1 MTSQGRTDRSESGPA
16 IRLANE
22 EFDALTDLFLG
33 DTGPGRPDEPAPR
46 PRLVQDHAEPEDVPV
61 RHAPMPSTERAASK
75 PSPAQRPPTV
85 EAVITGHLPVR
96 SGLWVSQYSARSSE
110 ERAEPVALV
119 RMVAGS
125 ATVDLY
131 GVPRPEAEDASIE
144 ARTLEDA
151 LRHARRYAGV
161 CIVHTDET
169 QSPRL
174 LDDARIGTITILTG
188 ANDAAVVDAYRAIKG
203 ISQRAEG
210 RGTPPTIR
218 LAIMGADRKRAD
230 EAGAKIREAVSV
242 FLSAELDIAPPIS
255 AMGATGAWS
264 LCRATT
270 ELDVPTILDAWFS
283 TEDAEESE
291 TVTATGT
298 VAELE
303 HETHDT
309 PCSEAIATSLAGHI
323 AGLRPLHL
331 PWPGPAGV
339 EFALDEANRLH
350 ALASEAIGGL
360 AGLTSAHGWAQ
371 RHAELIRMAL
381 SANGAIPNAG
391 SPILHLFTG
400 TAREIR
406 PLLDTEV
413 KIHLLARI
421 DPGTDYFTTELN

>member
-33 DTGPGRPDEPAPR
+33 DTGPGRANEPAPV
-46 PRLVQDHAEPEDVPV
+46 PRLVQDHVEPEDVPV
-61 RHAPMPSTERAASK
+61 RRAAVRSTERAATK
-75 PSPAQRPPTV
+75 PSPAARRPPTV

-96 SGLWVSQYSARSSE
+96 SGLWVSQYSARTSE
-110 ERAEPVALV
+110 ERGEPVALV

-151 LRHARRYAGV
+151 LHHARRYAGV

-203 ISQRAEG
+203 IAQRAEG

-218 LAIMGADRKRAD
+218 LAIMGAERNRAD

-270 ELDVPTILDAWFS
+270 ELDVPAILDAWFS
-283 TEDAEESE
+283 TEEAEETE
-291 TVTATGT
+291 TTART

-303 HETHDT
+303 HETHGT
-309 PCSEAIATSLAGHI
+309 PCSEVIATSLAGHI

-381 SANGAIPNAG
+381 SANGEIPNAG

-400 TAREIR
+400 AAREIR

-413 KIHLLARI
+413 KIHLLARV

>member
-1 MTSQGRTDRSESGPA
+1 MTSQGRTDRSESGPT
-16 IRLANE
+16 IRLATE

-33 DTGPGRPDEPAPR
+33 DASSGRADGPIPT
-46 PRLVQDHAEPEDVPV
+46 PRLVQDEIEPEGAPA
-61 RHAPMPSTERAASK
+61 RPTPMPAARSTRPEAPAAL
-75 PSPAQRPPTV
+75 RPPTI
-85 EAVITGHLPVR
+85 EALITGHLPVR
-96 SGLWVSQYSARSSE
+96 SGLWVSQYSARTSE
-110 ERAEPVALV
+110 ERGEPVALV

-144 ARTLEDA
+144 ARTLEEA
-151 LRHARRYAGV
+151 LRHARRFAGV
-161 CIVHTDET
+161 CIVHADET

-174 LDDARIGTITILTG
+174 LDDQRIGTITILTG

-203 ISQRAEG
+203 IAQRAEG

-218 LAIMGADRKRAD
+218 LAIMGAERKRAD

-242 FLSAELDIAPPIS
+242 FLSAELEVASPIS

-264 LCRATT
+264 LCRGTT
-270 ELDVPTILDAWFS
+270 ELDASAILDAWFAI
-283 TEDAEESE
+283 TDAEEAA
-291 TVTATGT
+291 TALDG
-298 VAELE
+298 VAEPE
-303 HETHDT
+303 HQKHDAS
-309 PCSEAIATSLAGHI
+309 CSEVIATSLAGHI

-339 EFALDEANRLH
+339 EFALDEKNSLH
-350 ALASEAIGGL
+350 ALASEDVGGL

-400 TAREIR
+400 QARQIR

-413 KIHLLARI
+413 KVHLLARI
-421 DPGTDYFTTELN
+421 DPGADYFTTELN